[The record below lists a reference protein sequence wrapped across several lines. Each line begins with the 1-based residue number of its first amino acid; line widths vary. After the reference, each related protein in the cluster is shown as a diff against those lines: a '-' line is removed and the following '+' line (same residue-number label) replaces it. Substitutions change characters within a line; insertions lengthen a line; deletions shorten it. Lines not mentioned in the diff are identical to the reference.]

1 MKRTCFFLGILC
13 LMMGIVWGCSNNPE
27 DSEPTAQSAQG
38 EPAPEA
44 AFEKVYQP
52 LPEGIQWLTNDSD
65 PLYSSP
71 KAIKGGTFHSAIL
84 SFPTTFRTV
93 GPDSNSSFAS
103 RIHSNQM
110 SLISMHPNTN
120 NILPELATH
129 WAFDPDKKTMYFK
142 LDKDARWSDGVP
154 VTAWDYVYTLE
165 FMRSDKI
172 IAPWYNDYY
181 TRVIDAVIVYDDYT
195 IAVKSTKALPDLHI
209 RIGISPTPQHFYG
222 VLDDTFVQQYNWKI
236 VPNTGAYQISDFD
249 KGKSVRFKRKKDW
262 WAKDKRYFKNRF
274 NVDYVV
280 FDVIR
285 DFNLQWKHFRRGEL
299 DTFSLTFPK
308 YWHQKSNTDEFK
320 KGYIKKIWF
329 FNDLEQ
335 SAQGMWLNEAK
346 PVFKDKRVRHAFAY
360 AMNIERVIKKV
371 LRGDYFRLPHNTF
384 GYGPYTDHS
393 IQPRTYDIQRVE
405 QLMADAGW
413 IRGNDGI
420 WVKEDLRFSVKVT
433 YSFEE
438 HMPRLVVLKEEA
450 AKAGV
455 ELILE
460 RLDSSAAYK
469 KIIEKKHDVAWM
481 AWSTKMRPAY
491 WETWHSVNA
500 NKPQTNNITNTANPQ
515 LDALID
521 QYRASLDEA
530 VRIDLAKQIQRM
542 IHDHGSFVPTF
553 MVPYVRLGYWRWLQL
568 PEFYGTRRSADL
580 FEPFSPLTGGLFWID
595 PDVKKQTRSAM
606 QSGQTFVPE
615 TVVHDTYKVE

>member
-1 MKRTCFFLGILC
+1 M
-13 LMMGIVWGCSNNPE
+13 
-27 DSEPTAQSAQG
+27 
-38 EPAPEA
+38 
-44 AFEKVYQP
+44 
-52 LPEGIQWLTNDSD
+52 
-65 PLYSSP
+65 
-71 KAIKGGTFHSAIL
+71 
-84 SFPTTFRTV
+84 
-93 GPDSNSSFAS
+93 
-103 RIHSNQM
+103 
-110 SLISMHPNTN
+110 
-120 NILPELATH
+120 
-129 WAFDPDKKTMYFK
+129 FK
-142 LDKDARWSDGVP
+142 
-154 VTAWDYVYTLE
+154 E
-165 FMRSDKI
+165 
-172 IAPWYNDYY
+172 
-181 TRVIDAVIVYDDYT
+181 
-195 IAVKSTKALPDLHI
+195 
-209 RIGISPTPQHFYG
+209 
-222 VLDDTFVQQYNWKI
+222 
-236 VPNTGAYQISDFD
+236 
-249 KGKSVRFKRKKDW
+249 
-262 WAKDKRYFKNRF
+262 
-274 NVDYVV
+274 
-280 FDVIR
+280 
-285 DFNLQWKHFRRGEL
+285 
-299 DTFSLTFPK
+299 
-308 YWHQKSNTDEFK
+308 
-320 KGYIKKIWF
+320 
-329 FNDLEQ
+329 
-335 SAQGMWLNEAK
+335 
-346 PVFKDKRVRHAFAY
+346 KRVRHAFAY

-393 IQPRTYDIQRVE
+393 IQPRPYDIQRVE

-413 IRGNDGI
+413 ARGNDGI

-481 AWSTKMRPAY
+481 AWTTKMRPAY
-491 WETWHSVNA
+491 WETWHSANA

-580 FEPFSPLTGGLFWID
+580 FEPFSSLTGGLFWID
-595 PDVKKQTRSAM
+595 PDIKKQTRSAM

>member
-1 MKRTCFFLGILC
+1 MKRTYFFLGMLC
-13 LMMGIVWGCSNNPE
+13 LIMGIIWGCSNNPA
-27 DSEPTAQSAQG
+27 DSEPTAQSVQG
-38 EPAPEA
+38 GPAPDAE
-44 AFEKVYQP
+44 FEKVYQP

-71 KAIKGGTFHSAIL
+71 KVIKGGTFHSAIL

-209 RIGISPTPQHFYG
+209 RIGISPTPRHFYG
-222 VLDDTFVQQYNWKI
+222 VLDDTFVQQYNWKV

-274 NVDYVV
+274 NADYVV

-308 YWHQKSNTDEFK
+308 YWHQKSNRDEFK

-413 IRGNDGI
+413 ARGNDGI
-420 WVKEDLRFSVKVT
+420 WEKEDLRFSVKVT

-460 RLDSSAAYK
+460 RLDSSASYK

-481 AWSTKMRPAY
+481 GWTTKMRPAY
-491 WETWHSVNA
+491 WETWHSANA

-595 PDVKKQTRSAM
+595 PDIKKQTRSAM